1 MEIVFTFEEVQKAAN
16 ELDTAASNILS
27 GQKKLQ
33 GLADAMSYVWEGDVA
48 TNILAQVKAYNENLT
63 EVNKYIAFLKQHID
77 YCKENFQYVEASN
90 NQMNSS
96 VADLFL

>member
-1 MEIVFTFEEVQKAAN
+1 MEIVFAFEDVHKAAN
-16 ELDTAASNILS
+16 ELETAASNILS

-33 GLADAMSYVWEGDVA
+33 GLATAMNYVWEGDVA
-48 TNILAQVKAYNENLT
+48 TNILGQVKSYNENLT

-77 YCKENFQYVEASN
+77 FCKENFKYVERSN
-90 NQMNSS
+90 NQMNTS